1 MTFSERRFWRV
12 WLPLAVAGVVGVLAA
27 GLMGAGMN
35 GLWLTSMTVAVT
47 SQCLMV
53 REIKTFETTED

>member
-27 GLMGAGMN
+27 GLVGAGIN
-35 GLWLTSMTVAVT
+35 GLWLMSMTVAVT